1 MNFKL
6 KAFIQN
12 AVSKLPEEFSYNIYF
27 LLQRNFGSLRADK
40 IDYIQHFKSA
50 NELLSSFERAN
61 IEYKDKQF
69 LELGTGRTVIIP
81 LALWLCGVNSVTTV
95 DKNPYLN
102 EDIMNDYLG
111 YMQKNREIIQEAL
124 GGRVIGTKF
133 DYLLENIKPK
143 SFKTSDFGISYISPA
158 DAQKLDFADGSF
170 DIFYS
175 WDVLEHI
182 PKDILIGVFKEV
194 FRVLKKDGF
203 MLNNIDYSDHFAYS
217 DKNIS
222 AINFLQFNDKE
233 FDELAGN
240 RYMYMNRLR
249 HSDFT
254 AIFGDI
260 GFCELFAN
268 KKGDEPLLEKAES
281 VGFVLDSKF
290 SNYSADDI
298 NTTSAVI
305 ISTKK

>member
-1 MNFKL
+1 MNFRI

-12 AVSKLPEEFSYNIYF
+12 TVCKLPDRLSYKIYF

-50 NELLSSFERAN
+50 NEILLSLEQAN
-61 IEYKDKQF
+61 IKYENKQF

-81 LALWLCGVNSVTTV
+81 LALWLCGVGSVTTV

-102 EDIMNDYLG
+102 EDIMNDYLE
-111 YMQKNREIIQEAL
+111 YIQKNREAIEDIMC
-124 GGRVIGTKF
+124 GRVIGTKF
-133 DYLLENIKPK
+133 DYLLKSIKSK
-143 SFKTSDFGISYISPA
+143 SFAISDFGISYISPA
-158 DAQKLDFADGSF
+158 DAQRLNFRDDSF

-175 WDVLEHI
+175 WNVLEHI
-182 PKDILIGVFKEV
+182 PKDILAGIFKEV
-194 FRVLKKDGF
+194 FRVLKIDGF
-203 MLNNIDYSDHFAYS
+203 MLNNVDYADHFSYS

-222 AINFLQFNDKE
+222 AINFLQFSEKE
-233 FDELAGN
+233 FDALAGN

-254 AIFGDI
+254 ALFDDI
-260 GFCELFAN
+260 GFHEVFSN
-268 KKGDEPLLEKAES
+268 KKTDNLLFKKAES
-281 VGFVLDSKF
+281 MGFKLDSKF
-290 SNYSADDI
+290 RDYSVDDI

-305 ISTKK
+305 ISIKK